1 MTDYLVPNNA
11 YDNYWGPAQVRLFVD
26 GVWVDDACAVQYNIE
41 DRKIP
46 KYGYFDRF
54 YRTIAVGQTLV
65 SGRLSVQFRY
75 NGYLRSVIEEQ
86 LSRRS
91 DFKELT
97 EPGGVNPRLNIQ
109 SLENMKDLDEDSQ
122 VDLLAH
128 AAQSPTRERERKFGE
143 IKDMLWGPEDD
154 TSWAELFRQGPLER
168 PQLNK
173 AITTEGQVEK
183 RSYQRPGLFT
193 QGFDIMLVYGTDP
206 ANKIDPGL
214 LRVIQDVHLVGEA
227 QVVQIEVPDGSRAVR
242 EVYTFIARDI
252 RAGDPLGSVPSS
264 GGALAG

>member
-65 SGRLSVQFRY
+65 SGRLSIQFRY
-75 NGYLRSVIEEQ
+75 NGYLRSAIEDQ
-86 LSRRS
+86 LLRRS
-91 DFKELT
+91 DFKALT
-97 EPGGVNPRLNIQ
+97 EPGGVNPRLNVQ
-109 SLENMKDLDEDSQ
+109 DLEDMKDRDEDEQ
-122 VDLLAH
+122 VDLLTHIAH
-128 AAQSPTRERERKFGE
+128 APAEEREKKFGQV
-143 IKDMLWGPEDD
+143 KDMLWGFGDD
-154 TSWAELFRQGPLER
+154 TSWEGLRPSPLEG
-168 PQLNK
+168 PKLNK
-173 AITTEGQVEK
+173 AITTEAQIEK

-206 ANKIDPGL
+206 SNKTDPGL